1 VSTAR
6 RTTTAGATRACPHCR
21 VTILQ
26 SAAVCPSCRKH
37 LRFVPAGDAVPTI
50 SPLRVEGSIR
60 HPNEGEAWEYS
71 VVVTIK
77 NDRGEEVS
85 HQVLGVGALQPGEE
99 RTFTFAVE
107 VFAPDAASLADA
119 PETPVSALGGV
130 ELTPSTRRVR

>member
-1 VSTAR
+1 M
-6 RTTTAGATRACPHCR
+6 
-21 VTILQ
+21 
-26 SAAVCPSCRKH
+26 
-37 LRFVPAGDAVPTI
+37 
-50 SPLRVEGSIR
+50 EGSIR

-107 VFAPDAASLADA
+107 VFAPDAAIVADV
-119 PETPVSALGGV
+119 PDTPLSALGGV